1 MNMKKK
7 ASYFKKQYDCIIIGS
22 ALAGMTSAISLSKK
36 GFKNILILEKKN
48 LPGGVTTSFM
58 RDKNEFELSLHE
70 MCSIGSSEYPLG
82 VRKFLEENGIYAS
95 WKRIDQAFTYVEPGF
110 QCTIHA
116 GIDGDI
122 NRPIE
127 DIVSA
132 CDGDNELREKLTL
145 FFSDCKN
152 VYDAIT
158 SLSDGN
164 IFSLD
169 NFPLYMDMLRSISY
183 SVDEV
188 LSVYQ
193 FPDKVKRIL
202 TAYWAYLGNS
212 PDELPFILFCFMIV
226 DYFCYS
232 PYLLEKTSHDLSMR
246 MLKACEDLGIQIEFD
261 CEVKNILVENDRC
274 IGVTFFDDSAVYSNY
289 IISGAYPQSVYT
301 RMIKSNKPLKKDI
314 FKFLNSKKLSMT
326 VFSIIMLLDCPP
338 SELPSDKYMTFV
350 APEGLDFKSI
360 IKSYHSSNPFKYYTS
375 VNMNVSNPTCC
386 KEGKTMYSITVL
398 PYTDAFKKL
407 TKKNYD
413 EIKHKIA
420 SKLIDMESERIG
432 FDFKD
437 HIEEIEFITPV
448 SISRY
453 CNSFRGC
460 IYGFLPSYD
469 DNIVA
474 RIMTHQKENFI
485 KGLFFAGAHSYAGDG
500 MAPQITNGIQAANDV
515 YNQFKNDV
523 PKTLAKIILNK

>member
-1 MNMKKK
+1 MKKK
-7 ASYFKKQYDCIIIGS
+7 SSYFKKQYDCIIIGS

-48 LPGGVTTSFM
+48 TPGGVTTSFM
-58 RDKNEFELSLHE
+58 RGKREFELSLHE
-70 MCSIGSSEYPLG
+70 MCSIGSQECPLG
-82 VRKFLEENGIYAS
+82 VRKFLEENKIFLS

-110 QCTIHA
+110 ECTIHA

-122 NRPIE
+122 NRPIQ
-127 DIVSA
+127 DIVSS
-132 CDGDNELREKLTL
+132 CDGDEELKDKLTM

-152 VYDAIT
+152 VYDAIS
-158 SLSDGN
+158 SLSDGK

-169 NFPLYMDMLRSISY
+169 NIPLYMDMLRSLSY

-188 LSVYQ
+188 LSVYR

-202 TAYWAYLGNS
+202 SAYWAYLGNS
-212 PDELPFILFCFMIV
+212 IDELPFILFCFIIV
-226 DYFCYS
+226 DYLCYG
-232 PYLLEKTSHDLSMR
+232 PYLLEKTSHELSLK
-246 MLKACEDLGIQIEFD
+246 MLKTCTDLGVQVEFD
-261 CEVKNILVENDRC
+261 CEVKNILVDDYRC
-274 IGVTFFDDSAVYSNY
+274 IGVALSDDSEIYSNY
-289 IISGAYPQSVYT
+289 IISGAYPQTVYT
-301 RMIKSNKPLKKDI
+301 KMIKSNKPLKKDI

-338 SELPSDKYMTFV
+338 EKLKTDKYMTFV
-350 APEGLDFKSI
+350 APDGLDFKNI
-360 IKSYHSSNPFKYYTS
+360 IKSYHSLNCYKYYTS
-375 VNMNVSNPTCC
+375 VNVNVSNPDCC
-386 KEGKTMYSITVL
+386 EKNKTMYSITVL

-407 TKKNYD
+407 NRNNYD

-420 SKLIDMESERIG
+420 SDLIDMESERLG
-432 FDFKD
+432 FNFRDY
-437 HIEEIEFITPV
+437 IEEIEFVTPV
-448 SISRY
+448 SISHY

-474 RIMTHQKENFI
+474 RILMHQKENFI
-485 KGLFFAGAHSYAGDG
+485 KGLYFAGAHSYAGDG

-515 YNQFKNDV
+515 YNQFKNDT
-523 PKTLAKIILNK
+523 PKNLADIILNK